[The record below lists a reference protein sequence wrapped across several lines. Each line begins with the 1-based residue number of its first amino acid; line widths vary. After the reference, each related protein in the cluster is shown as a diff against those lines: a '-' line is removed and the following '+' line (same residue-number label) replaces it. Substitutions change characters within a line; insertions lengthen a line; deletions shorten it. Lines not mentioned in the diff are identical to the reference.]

1 MEFDLENG
9 VLSMRNPMRAALRL
23 VLAGWLG
30 LAGLSLVAV
39 EGRAATPPE
48 KVLPDST
55 IALLKINNAAALRDS
70 FKQSQFGQLWSDPS
84 LKAWRDGLAEQVA
97 EAGKSLK
104 SKIGVTYKELLDL
117 PQGPASIAVLRR
129 DDPKLPI
136 AVVISADAGKN
147 AATMAGVLEKA
158 SKQAEG
164 GGAKIATESF
174 KGANLHVIQ
183 PPQKKDG
190 GKDDDR
196 PEPPVVWTQ
205 QGTTFFISSDID
217 AIKDLVAHADGR
229 DDSISG
235 NETYVQSL
243 KKLGSDAQVVWFIDL
258 AKVLKLVVQANPAAK
273 GNPAQAQQVDTLIQ
287 MSGLK
292 NLKAAAG
299 SFVLNSGGYDSV
311 SKTIILSPGPA
322 QGLLKVFRLPAVSLR
337 PESWVPATVASYQ
350 SYSWDLDAAYTA
362 INDLVNMFQPG
373 ALDVLEQS
381 LVGPNGGEP
390 LKFQKDLF
398 GPLGDRFTIISDFKK
413 PIKEDNQRMLLGVAL
428 EDSKAFQNTLTKIIG
443 LAGAAPKTREFQ
455 GSTIYDFD
463 LPELPNNPAAPQGR
477 QFKGPISLTI
487 AKNTLFVSSEPTLLE
502 QVLRGGSPAL
512 ADSTSFQ
519 AVAKEIPDKVSSMTF
534 VRPEEQARLTYDM
547 IKSGQFEKALQ
558 GAATAGGPDL
568 SKISS
573 VLDKDKLPDF
583 STFAKYLSQG
593 GGYSVQE
600 EDGVTI
606 TTFTLR
612 KGNP

>member
-1 MEFDLENG
+1 
-9 VLSMRNPMRAALRL
+9 
-23 VLAGWLG
+23 
-30 LAGLSLVAV
+30 
-39 EGRAATPPE
+39 
-48 KVLPDST
+48 
-55 IALLKINNAAALRDS
+55 
-70 FKQSQFGQLWSDPS
+70 
-84 LKAWRDGLAEQVA
+84 
-97 EAGKSLK
+97 
-104 SKIGVTYKELLDL
+104 
-117 PQGPASIAVLRR
+117 
-129 DDPKLPI
+129 
-136 AVVISADAGKN
+136 VISADAGKN
-147 AATMAGVLEKA
+147 AATMADVLEKA

-183 PPQKKDG
+183 PAQKKDG
-190 GKDDDR
+190 AKDDDR

-205 QGTTFFISSDID
+205 QGTTFFISSDVD
-217 AIKDLVAHADGR
+217 AIKDIVAHADGR

-235 NETYVQSL
+235 NETYIQSL
-243 KKLGSDAQVVWFIDL
+243 KKLGSDGQVVWFIDL

-299 SFVLNSGGYDSV
+299 SFVLNSGSYDSV

-322 QGLLKVFRLPAVSLR
+322 QGLLKIFRLPAVSLR
-337 PESWVPATVASYQ
+337 PDSWVPATVASYQ
-350 SYSWDLDAAYTA
+350 SYSWDLDGAYTA

-398 GPLGDRFTIISDFKK
+398 GPIGDRFTIISDFKK
-413 PIKEDNQRMLLGVAL
+413 PIKEDNQRMLMGVAL
-428 EDSKAFQNTLTKIIG
+428 EDAKAFQSTLTKIIG
-443 LAGAAPKTREFQ
+443 LVGAAPKTREFQ
-455 GSTIYDFD
+455 GSTIYDFE

-477 QFKGPISLTI
+477 QFKGPISVTI

-512 ADSTSFQ
+512 ADSTPFQ

-568 SKISS
+568 SKIGSI
-573 VLDKDKLPDF
+573 LDKDKLPDF
-583 STFAKYLSQG
+583 STFAKYLAQG